1 MAVNAKNVIKP
12 GETDAGIES
21 NFNTATSSSRRGKNA
36 SARSSKVNISMSDF
50 MGIKKSDSIDNF
62 YEIDQVIGRG
72 AFGEVVK
79 ARHLFSN
86 EERAIKII
94 EKHKLQQHA
103 ILMQLQLQELNILMK
118 AVS

>member
-12 GETDAGIES
+12 GETDGGIDS

-36 SARSSKVNISMSDF
+36 STRSSKVNISMSDF

>member
-1 MAVNAKNVIKP
+1 MAVNAKNIVKP
-12 GETDAGIES
+12 NSDRRDSELGMES
-21 NFNTATSSSRRGKNA
+21 GTATSSSRRGKNTN
-36 SARSSKVNISMSDF
+36 ARSSKVQISMSDF

-94 EKHKLQQHA
+94 EKQKL
-103 ILMQLQLQELNILMK
+103 
-118 AVS
+118 

>member
-1 MAVNAKNVIKP
+1 MAVNAKNTVKP
-12 GETDAGIES
+12 GELDQS
-21 NFNTATSSSRRGKNA
+21 NAATSSSRRGGNNL
-36 SARSSKVNISMSDF
+36 SSRSSKVQISMSDF

-94 EKHKLQQHA
+94 EKHKL
-103 ILMQLQLQELNILMK
+103 
-118 AVS
+118 

>member
-1 MAVNAKNVIKP
+1 
-12 GETDAGIES
+12 
-21 NFNTATSSSRRGKNA
+21 
-36 SARSSKVNISMSDF
+36 MSDL

-94 EKHKLQQHA
+94 EK
-103 ILMQLQLQELNILMK
+103 
-118 AVS
+118 

>member
-1 MAVNAKNVIKP
+1 MSVNAKNVIKP
-12 GETDAGIES
+12 NEDEQAT
-21 NFNTATSSSRRGKNA
+21 TSSRKNKNTNL
-36 SARSSKVNISMSDF
+36 RSSKAQISMSDF

-62 YEIDQVIGRG
+62 YEIDIVIGRG

-94 EKHKLQQHA
+94 EKQKL
-103 ILMQLQLQELNILMK
+103 
-118 AVS
+118 

>member
-12 GETDAGIES
+12 GETDGIES

-94 EKHKLQQHA
+94 EKHNGKIWAESEPGKGSTFYFH
-103 ILMQLQLQELNILMK
+103 
-118 AVS
+118 V

>member
-1 MAVNAKNVIKP
+1 MRDQLVDIVNHTHKLGIFETIKVI
-12 GETDAGIES
+12 GTDAETKLEGEAEDKSVIM
-21 NFNTATSSSRRGKNA
+21 RGEFKDP
-36 SARSSKVNISMSDF
+36 MSDF

-94 EKHKLQQHA
+94 EKQKL
-103 ILMQLQLQELNILMK
+103 
-118 AVS
+118 